1 MAPRP
6 LPRAHTETKALAS
19 HGEGSSQF
27 ALLRERRFA
36 PFFLTQFL
44 GAFNDNLFKFAFTVL
59 VTFHA
64 GTASGFDPALVVNLI
79 AGLFILPFLLFSATS
94 GQLAD
99 KYDKRSI
106 AIFVKTLEVGIM
118 ILAGYGFIARNVPV
132 LLACTFL
139 MGLHSTLFGP
149 VKYAFLPQAL
159 TEREL
164 TGGNAMVEMGTFVAI
179 LAGNL
184 VGGVLVGMPENG
196 PKIAAAGCIVV
207 ALLGRL
213 SVHFMQK
220 AAPLVPDLEVKWNP
234 FTETIRNLK
243 FAAQNIVVFRGLM
256 GVSWLWFFGASFLTQ
271 FPTFAKD
278 VLGGSEGV
286 ASLLLVVFSIGIGIG
301 SLLCESLSR
310 RHVELG
316 LVPIGA
322 FGMTAFAV
330 DLYFASRG
338 FVHGPAALSAAQ
350 FLQTPGAFRVLLDL
364 GLLSAFAG
372 LFSVPLYALVQ
383 SRSEPTHRARIF
395 AASNILGA
403 LFMIASAALSV
414 ALLKGGAS
422 VPMIFLVVGIMNA
435 VVALYIFLLV
445 PEFLLRFISW
455 VVANLMY
462 RFRIRGDHNIPEHGA
477 ALLTC
482 NHVSFVD
489 ALLLMAASP
498 RPIRFIMDHKIFATP
513 ILGAIFRLAKTIPV
527 ASQKEDPE
535 IYANAFA
542 EADRTLAE
550 GDLLCIFPEGVI
562 TRDGELQPFKAGIM
576 KILATR
582 PVPVIPMAL
591 QNLWGSFFS
600 RIDGK
605 AMTKPFR
612 RGVLSSVGLSVGE
625 PMPPETVTPEG
636 LQARTA
642 ELRGRLK

>member
-1 MAPRP
+1 MGARMSEDPGR
-6 LPRAHTETKALAS
+6 
-19 HGEGSSQF
+19 SQF

-36 PFFLTQFL
+36 PFFWTQFL
-44 GAFNDNLFKFAFTVL
+44 GAFNDNLFKFAFTVM

-64 GTASGFDPALVVNLI
+64 AANSGVEPALVVNLI

-94 GQLAD
+94 GQIAD
-99 KYDKRSI
+99 KYDKRSV

-118 ILAGYGFIARNVPV
+118 VLAAYGFMARHVPV
-132 LLACTFL
+132 LLVCTFL

-159 TEREL
+159 SEREL
-164 TGGNAMVEMGTFVAI
+164 TGGNALVEMGTFVAI
-179 LAGNL
+179 LVGNL
-184 VGGVLVGMPENG
+184 VGGVLVGMPDSG
-196 PKIAAAGCIVV
+196 PKIAAIGCIAV
-207 ALLGRL
+207 ALIGRAT
-213 SVHFMQK
+213 VHFMPR
-220 AAPLVPDLEVKWNP
+220 AAPLVPDLEIRWNP
-234 FTETIRNLK
+234 FSETIRNLK
-243 FAAQNIVVFRGLM
+243 LAAENVVVFRGLM

-271 FPTFAKD
+271 LPTFAKD
-278 VLGGSEGV
+278 VLGGSESV
-286 ASLLLVVFSIGIGIG
+286 ASLLLVVFSVGIGVG

-338 FVHGPAALSAAQ
+338 FVHGPAALTARQ
-350 FLQTPGAFRVLLDL
+350 FLETAGALRILADL

-383 SRSEPTHRARIF
+383 SRSAPTHRARVF

-414 ALLKGGAS
+414 ALIRGGAS
-422 VPMIFLVVGIMNA
+422 IPLIFLVVGIMNA

-455 VVANLMY
+455 VMANLMY
-462 RFRIRGDHNIPEHGA
+462 RFKIRGDHHIPEHGA
-477 ALLTC
+477 AILTC

-498 RPIRFIMDHKIFATP
+498 RPIRFIMDHRIFGTP
-513 ILGAIFRLAKTIPV
+513 VLGAIFRLAKTIPV
-527 ASQKEDPE
+527 ASRQEDPA

-542 EADRTLAE
+542 EAEKTLSE
-550 GDLLCIFPEGVI
+550 GDLLCIFPEGAI
-562 TRDGELQPFKAGIM
+562 TRDGEIQPFKAGIM
-576 KILATR
+576 KILATQ

-600 RIDGK
+600 RVAGQ

-612 RGVLSSVGLSVGE
+612 RGFYSSVRLVVGN
-625 PMPPETVTPEG
+625 PIPPGEVTPQS
-636 LQARTA
+636 LRAITT

>member
-1 MAPRP
+1 
-6 LPRAHTETKALAS
+6 
-19 HGEGSSQF
+19 
-27 ALLRERRFA
+27 
-36 PFFLTQFL
+36 
-44 GAFNDNLFKFAFTVL
+44 
-59 VTFHA
+59 
-64 GTASGFDPALVVNLI
+64 
-79 AGLFILPFLLFSATS
+79 
-94 GQLAD
+94 
-99 KYDKRSI
+99 
-106 AIFVKTLEVGIM
+106 
-118 ILAGYGFIARNVPV
+118 
-132 LLACTFL
+132 
-139 MGLHSTLFGP
+139 
-149 VKYAFLPQAL
+149 
-159 TEREL
+159 
-164 TGGNAMVEMGTFVAI
+164 
-179 LAGNL
+179 
-184 VGGVLVGMPENG
+184 
-196 PKIAAAGCIVV
+196 
-207 ALLGRL
+207 
-213 SVHFMQK
+213 
-220 AAPLVPDLEVKWNP
+220 
-234 FTETIRNLK
+234 
-243 FAAQNIVVFRGLM
+243 
-256 GVSWLWFFGASFLTQ
+256 
-271 FPTFAKD
+271 
-278 VLGGSEGV
+278 VLGGGEGV

-338 FVHGPAALSAAQ
+338 FAHGPVTLTVRQ
-350 FLQTPGAFRVLLDL
+350 FLETPGAVRVLGDL

-383 SRSEPTHRARIF
+383 SRSAATHRARVF

-414 ALLKGGAS
+414 ALIQGGAT
-422 VPMIFLVVGIMNA
+422 VPIIFLVVGIMNA

-462 RFRIRGDHNIPEHGA
+462 RFKIRGDQNIPEHGA

-482 NHVSFVD
+482 NHVSYVD

-513 ILGAIFRLAKTIPV
+513 VLGAIFRLAKTIPV
-527 ASQKEDPE
+527 ASHKEDPR

-542 EADRTLAE
+542 EAEKTLE
-550 GDLLCIFPEGVI
+550 GGDLLCIFPEGVI
-562 TRDGELQPFKAGIM
+562 TRDGEIQPFKAGIM

-605 AMTKPFR
+605 AMTRPFR
-612 RGVLSSVGLSVGE
+612 RGVYSSVRLMVGE
-625 PMPPETVTPEG
+625 KVAPDAVTPEG
-636 LQARTA
+636 LQAVTA
-642 ELRGRLK
+642 DLRGRLR

>member
-1 MAPRP
+1 MV
-6 LPRAHTETKALAS
+6 LA
-19 HGEGSSQF
+19 
-27 ALLRERRFA
+27 A
-36 PFFLTQFL
+36 
-44 GAFNDNLFKFAFTVL
+44 
-59 VTFHA
+59 
-64 GTASGFDPALVVNLI
+64 
-79 AGLFILPFLLFSATS
+79 
-94 GQLAD
+94 
-99 KYDKRSI
+99 
-106 AIFVKTLEVGIM
+106 
-118 ILAGYGFIARNVPV
+118 YGFIARNVPV
-132 LLACTFL
+132 LLGCTFL

-196 PKIAAAGCIVV
+196 PKIAALGCIGV
-207 ALLGRL
+207 ALLGRVT
-213 SVHFMQK
+213 VHYMQK
-220 AAPLVPDLEVKWNP
+220 AAPLVPELEIKWNP
-234 FTETIRNLK
+234 FSETLRNLK
-243 FAAQNIVVFRGLM
+243 FASENIVVFRGLM

-271 FPTFAKD
+271 LPTFAKD
-278 VLGGSEGV
+278 VLGGTEGV
-286 ASLLLVVFSIGIGIG
+286 ASLLLVVFSIGIGVG

-338 FVHGPAALSAAQ
+338 LAHGPVALGAMQ
-350 FLQTPGAFRVLLDL
+350 FVDTPGAFRILADL

-383 SRSEPTHRARIF
+383 SRSAPTHRARVF

-414 ALLKGGAS
+414 ALIKGGAS

-498 RPIRFIMDHKIFATP
+498 RPIRFIMDHNIFATP

-527 ASQKEDPE
+527 ASHKEDAL

-542 EADRTLAE
+542 EADKTLAE

-562 TRDGELQPFKAGIM
+562 TRDGEMQPFKAGIM

-605 AMTKPFR
+605 AMTRPFR
-612 RGVLSSVGLSVGE
+612 RGIFSSVGLAVGE
-625 PMPPETVTPEG
+625 PIPPDAVTPEG
-636 LQARTA
+636 LQTKTMV
-642 ELRGRLK
+642 LRGRLK

>member
-1 MAPRP
+1 M
-6 LPRAHTETKALAS
+6 TS
-19 HGEGSSQF
+19 NHGSGSSQF
-27 ALLRERRFA
+27 ALLGERRFA
-36 PFFLTQFL
+36 PFFWTQFL
-44 GAFNDNLFKFAFTVL
+44 GAFNDNLFKFAFTVM

-64 GTASGFDPALVVNLI
+64 GVNSGVNPALVVNLI
-79 AGLFILPFLLFSATS
+79 AGLFILPFLLFSATC
-94 GQLAD
+94 GQIAD

-106 AIFVKTLEVGIM
+106 AVFVKTLEVGIM
-118 ILAGYGFIARNVPV
+118 GLAAYGFMAPNVPV
-132 LLACTFL
+132 LLGCTFL
-139 MGLHSTLFGP
+139 MGLHSTIFGP

-159 TEREL
+159 SEREL

-179 LAGNL
+179 LVGNL
-184 VGGVLVGMPENG
+184 VGGMLVGMPESG
-196 PKIAAAGCIVV
+196 PRIAAMGCIGV
-207 ALLGRL
+207 ALLGR
-213 SVHFMQK
+213 SVVHFMQK
-220 AAPLVPDLEVKWNP
+220 APPLVPDLEIRWNP

-243 FAAQNIVVFRGLM
+243 LAAENVVVFRGLM

-271 FPTFAKD
+271 LPAFAKD
-278 VLGGSEGV
+278 VLGGTESV
-286 ASLLLVVFSIGIGIG
+286 ASLLLVVFSVGIGIG
-301 SLLCESLSR
+301 SLLCETLSR

-330 DLYFASRG
+330 DLYFASQG
-338 FVHGPAALSAAQ
+338 FVHGPVARSAGQ
-350 FLQTPGAFRVLLDL
+350 LIQTPGALRILADL
-364 GLLSAFAG
+364 GLLSGFAG

-383 SRSEPTHRARIF
+383 SRSAPTHRARIF

-403 LFMIASAALSV
+403 LFMIASAGLSV
-414 ALLKGGAS
+414 SLIKGGAS

-455 VVANLMY
+455 VLSHLMY
-462 RFRIRGDHNIPEHGA
+462 RFKIRGDEHIPEHGA

-498 RPIRFIMDHKIFATP
+498 RPIRFIMDHRIFATP
-513 ILGAIFRLAKTIPV
+513 LLGAIFRLAKVIPV
-527 ASQKEDPE
+527 ASHKEDPV

-542 EADRTLAE
+542 AADRTLAD
-550 GDLLCIFPEGVI
+550 GDLLCIFPEGAI
-562 TRDGELQPFKAGIM
+562 TRDGDLQPFKAGIM

-600 RIDGK
+600 RVDGK

-612 RGVLSSVGLSVGE
+612 RGFYSSVRLVVGE

-636 LQARTA
+636 LQAKVL

>member
-1 MAPRP
+1 MGRGMSHFIQKAPP
-6 LPRAHTETKALAS
+6 L
-19 HGEGSSQF
+19 
-27 ALLRERRFA
+27 A
-36 PFFLTQFL
+36 P
-44 GAFNDNLFKFAFTVL
+44 D
-59 VTFHA
+59 
-64 GTASGFDPALVVNLI
+64 LVV
-79 AGLFILPFLLFSATS
+79 
-94 GQLAD
+94 
-99 KYDKRSI
+99 R
-106 AIFVKTLEVGIM
+106 
-118 ILAGYGFIARNVPV
+118 
-132 LLACTFL
+132 
-139 MGLHSTLFGP
+139 
-149 VKYAFLPQAL
+149 
-159 TEREL
+159 
-164 TGGNAMVEMGTFVAI
+164 
-179 LAGNL
+179 
-184 VGGVLVGMPENG
+184 
-196 PKIAAAGCIVV
+196 
-207 ALLGRL
+207 
-213 SVHFMQK
+213 
-220 AAPLVPDLEVKWNP
+220 WNP
-234 FTETIRNLK
+234 FGETVRNLRL
-243 FAAQNIVVFRGLM
+243 AAENVVVFRGLM

-271 FPTFAKD
+271 LPNFAKD
-278 VLGGSEGV
+278 VLGGSEAV

-338 FVHGPAALSAAQ
+338 FVHGPIALSAGQ
-350 FLQTPGAFRVLLDL
+350 LLQHPGAPRVLADL

-383 SRSEPTHRARIF
+383 SRSAPTHRARIF

-422 VPMIFLVVGIMNA
+422 IPMIFLVVGVMNA
-435 VVALYIFLLV
+435 VVAVYIFLLM

-455 VVANLMY
+455 VMANLMY
-462 RFRIRGDHNIPEHGA
+462 RFKIRGDEQIPEHGA

-498 RPIRFIMDHKIFATP
+498 RPIRFIMDHRIFETP
-513 ILGAIFRLAKTIPV
+513 VLGAIFRLARTIPV
-527 ASQKEDPE
+527 ASKTEDPE

-542 EADRTLAE
+542 EADKTLAA
-550 GDLLCIFPEGVI
+550 GDLLCIFPEGAI

-576 KILATR
+576 KILEHR

-600 RIDGK
+600 RIDGR

-612 RGVLSSVGLSVGE
+612 RGSYSSVRLMVGE
-625 PMPPETVTPEG
+625 PMAPETVTPEG
-636 LQARTA
+636 LREKVA